1 MKYALKMNDCFLK
14 LTLVG
19 AGEPLLRL
27 QKRLGC
33 AATELGLTLQ
43 LDIEKHPEAAGL
55 RHEQTPAVLAQG
67 RCIVSGLPRT
77 EELAA
82 ILRALPETTQ
92 GTQA

>member
-1 MKYALKMNDCFLK
+1 MNDMTLR

-33 AATELGLTLQ
+33 AAAELGVTLQ
-43 LDIEKHPEAAGL
+43 FDVEKHPEAVGV
-55 RHEQTPAVLAQG
+55 RYNQTPAVLVQG

-77 EELAA
+77 EEIVA
-82 ILRALPETTQ
+82 ILHALPETSE
-92 GTQA
+92 GLRA